1 MNKLL
6 SIFLFLVISSISN
19 PAYSGDDGKINL
31 NGKKDNGYV
40 EVKDCF
46 EKVNR
51 GIFAFNQALDKVIF
65 KPLAKGYRVFPQP
78 IRSGTSNALS
88 NLGNVVTIPNNVL
101 QGQFKDAGL
110 NSARFIINSTIG
122 LAGFIDVAAKIGLE
136 RHEED
141 FGQTLGVWGVGQGPY
156 IMLPVLGPSSLRDTL
171 SRPVSS
177 FLSVT
182 FHMTETDVN
191 IALKSIDAIET
202 RERLLEV
209 ESLLSG
215 DKYSFV
221 KDAYIQSI
229 NYEVKDGIDVEDDF
243 IDDMDDFLID

>member
-1 MNKLL
+1 MKFFYLL
-6 SIFLFLVISSISN
+6 IFIFYISDISAKEIN
-19 PAYSGDDGKINL
+19 DPYENL
-31 NGKKDNGYV
+31 NRKTYEFNENLDEKIAKPIAQLYSKFPPPIKNGV
-40 EVKDCF
+40 TNFFNNLEEVDTF
-46 EKVNR
+46 
-51 GIFAFNQALDKVIF
+51 INQL
-65 KPLAKGYRVFPQP
+65 
-78 IRSGTSNALS
+78 
-88 NLGNVVTIPNNVL
+88 L
-101 QGQFKDAGL
+101 QGKPKESL
-110 NSARFIINSTIG
+110 NDLTRFIINSTIG
-122 LAGFIDVAAKIGLE
+122 LAGFIDVASKIGLE

-156 IMLPVLGPSSLRDTL
+156 IMLPVLGPSTLRDTL

-182 FHMTETDVN
+182 FHMTEADVN

-229 NYEVKDGIDVEDDF
+229 NYEVKDGIDVEDEF

>member
-1 MNKLL
+1 MKFFYLL
-6 SIFLFLVISSISN
+6 IFIFYISDISAN
-19 PAYSGDDGKINL
+19 EINDPYENL
-31 NGKKDNGYV
+31 NRKTYQFNENLDEKIAKPIAEIYSKFPPPIKSGVTNFFNNLE
-40 EVKDCF
+40 EVDTF
-46 EKVNR
+46 
-51 GIFAFNQALDKVIF
+51 INQL
-65 KPLAKGYRVFPQP
+65 
-78 IRSGTSNALS
+78 
-88 NLGNVVTIPNNVL
+88 L
-101 QGQFKDAGL
+101 QGKPKESL
-110 NSARFIINSTIG
+110 NDLTRFIINSTIG
-122 LAGFIDVAAKIGLE
+122 LAGFIDVASKIGLE

-156 IMLPVLGPSSLRDTL
+156 IMLPVLGPSTLRDTL

-182 FHMTETDVN
+182 FHMTEADVN
-191 IALKSIDAIET
+191 IALKSIDAVET

>member
-1 MNKLL
+1 MKFFYLL
-6 SIFLFLVISSISN
+6 IFIFYISDISAKEIN
-19 PAYSGDDGKINL
+19 DPYENL
-31 NGKKDNGYV
+31 NRKTYEFNENLDEKIAKPIAEFYSKFPPPIKNGV
-40 EVKDCF
+40 TNFFNNLEEVDTF
-46 EKVNR
+46 
-51 GIFAFNQALDKVIF
+51 INQL
-65 KPLAKGYRVFPQP
+65 
-78 IRSGTSNALS
+78 
-88 NLGNVVTIPNNVL
+88 L
-101 QGQFKDAGL
+101 QGKPKESL
-110 NSARFIINSTIG
+110 NDLTRFIINSTIG
-122 LAGFIDVAAKIGLE
+122 LAGFIDVASKIGLE

-156 IMLPVLGPSSLRDTL
+156 IMLPVLGPSTLRDTF

>member
-1 MNKLL
+1 MKFFYLF
-6 SIFLFLVISSISN
+6 IFIFYISN
-19 PAYSGDDGKINL
+19 ISANEINDPYENFNRKTYQFNENLDEKIAKPIAEIYSKFPPPIKNGVTNFFNNLEEVDTFINQL
-31 NGKKDNGYV
+31 
-40 EVKDCF
+40 
-46 EKVNR
+46 
-51 GIFAFNQALDKVIF
+51 
-65 KPLAKGYRVFPQP
+65 
-78 IRSGTSNALS
+78 
-88 NLGNVVTIPNNVL
+88 L
-101 QGQFKDAGL
+101 QGKPKESL
-110 NSARFIINSTIG
+110 NDLTRFIINSTIG
-122 LAGFIDVAAKIGLE
+122 LAGFIDVASKIGLE

-156 IMLPVLGPSSLRDTL
+156 IMLPVFGPSTLRDTL

-191 IALKSIDAIET
+191 IVLKSIDAIET
-202 RERLLEV
+202 REKLLEV